1 MTISKIKCNNIIL
14 QIYGIKKLRVVDA
27 SIMPTIVSGNTNAP
41 TIMIA
46 EKASDM
52 IKDDWGEQSM
62 YAASTC
68 PAEYEKLEKNS
79 EETPKIHIK
88 PNLFNETTN
97 LFTYFAEDSIIGSSK
112 NAEQPKTNEDSY
124 KISLLP
130 KEYET
135 QSKGITPEKDV
146 PYIEPD
152 QNIYE
157 FDRVPVNY
165 YPDTSTVNY
174 ANPMS
179 HWYPTVFRG
188 QLIPVQE
195 PFQIPGKYPYYDQ
208 RKFILGNYKPGNN
221 RPGNHNFYPVTYD
234 YDDKQIYYETK
245 EVIKPQGQ
253 KKCKVWL
260 YYDGVKYEVAI

>member
-1 MTISKIKCNNIIL
+1 
-14 QIYGIKKLRVVDA
+14 
-27 SIMPTIVSGNTNAP
+27 MPTIVSGNTNAP

-52 IKDDWGEQSM
+52 IKEDWSEQQPAHIDD
-62 YAASTC
+62 TC
-68 PAEYEKLEKNS
+68 PPEYEKNEKNS
-79 EETPKIHIK
+79 EDESPKISINI
-88 PNLFNETTN
+88 NLFNETTN
-97 LFTYFAEDSIIGSSK
+97 LFTYFAEESTIGSSEY
-112 NAEQPKTNEDSY
+112 AETPKTNKDSN

-130 KEYET
+130 KEYEI

-146 PYIEPD
+146 PYREPD

-174 ANPMS
+174 ANPMTY
-179 HWYPTVFRG
+179 WYPNVVRG
-188 QLIPVQE
+188 QLIPVQD
-195 PFQIPGKYPYYDQ
+195 PFQLPGKYPFYDQ
-208 RKFILGNYKPGNN
+208 RKHIFNNYKPVNT
-221 RPGNHNFYPVTYD
+221 RPGNHNYYPVTYD
-234 YDDKQIYYETK
+234 YDDKPIYYETK

-260 YYDGVKYEVAI
+260 YYDGVKYEVVV